1 MFKQEVADQII
12 STVIDD
18 IAASA
23 ASVKGC
29 ADAARA
35 FVANGNRGGAVE
47 VLLDVEVKANELKQL
62 VEVASFVSRRTEMRL
77 SI

>member
-29 ADAARA
+29 ADVARA
-35 FVANGNRGGAVE
+35 FAANGNRGGAVE
-47 VLLDVEVKANELKQL
+47 VLLDVEVKANELKVL
-62 VEVASFVSRRTEMRL
+62 VEVVSFVSRRTD
-77 SI
+77 SD